1 MKQTIQIQPGG
12 HLEEARQGENLLKVL
27 RRANHAPDAPCG
39 GNGKCGKCLVEIED
53 SKGRRKV
60 LACQT
65 EVWEDMKVHLP
76 KDGEKGTRI
85 LLEGHE
91 APLVMDPLA
100 KGKLLAFDIGTTTV
114 VCYLLS
120 PEDGQELSHASMLN
134 PQEPFGADV
143 ISRIQCAV
151 KGEREALTKA
161 IRKGMESLIKEV
173 CERAG
178 VSPSEIGVVSVVGN
192 PCMQQLFLG
201 MEVNNLAAVPFA
213 PVLKESAHLPAAD
226 YLPSLTNALL
236 LVVPDIAGYVGADT
250 LGCVLSSQMEAA
262 SGNVLMVD
270 IGTNG
275 EMVLKVKDRMAACS
289 TAAGPALEGARIRF
303 GMRGA
308 NGAIDHVS
316 LTEKDL
322 NVHVIGEGKAI
333 GICGSGLIDA
343 VAAMKR
349 AGILNRRGRI
359 QTGENLPDFAGRI
372 GEKDGER
379 IFALTEDVY
388 LTQQDIREVQ
398 MAKGAIA
405 AGIELMAE
413 KLGIQTEEIDQVL
426 LAGAFGSFLNADSAC
441 DIGLLPACLCG
452 RISVIGNAAGSGAK
466 MLACDQ
472 KELAY
477 TDRLL
482 ERIEFLELASLPG
495 FQRCFAK
502 NMNL

>member
-1 MKQTIQIQPGG
+1 MKQTIQIQLGG
-12 HLEEARQGENLLKVL
+12 RLEEARQGENLLKVL

-53 SKGRRKV
+53 SKGRRTV

-120 PEDGQELSHASMLN
+120 PEDGKELSHASMLN

-161 IRKGMESLIKEV
+161 IREGMESLIKEV

-213 PVLKESAHLPAAD
+213 HVLKESAHLPAAD

-413 KLGIQTEEIDQVL
+413 ELGIQTEEIDQVL

-495 FQRCFAK
+495 FQMCFAK

>member
-76 KDGEKGTRI
+76 KDGEKGTQI

-161 IRKGMESLIKEV
+161 IREGMESLIKEV

>member
-76 KDGEKGTRI
+76 KDGEKGTQI
-85 LLEGHE
+85 LLEGYE

-134 PQEPFGADV
+134 PQESFGADV

-161 IRKGMESLIKEV
+161 IREGMESLIKEV
-173 CERAG
+173 CKRAG

-349 AGILNRRGRI
+349 TGILNRRGRI

-413 KLGIQTEEIDQVL
+413 ELGIQTEEIDQVL

>member
-76 KDGEKGTRI
+76 KDGEKGTQI
-85 LLEGHE
+85 LLEGYE

-161 IRKGMESLIKEV
+161 IREGMESLIKEV

-316 LTEKDL
+316 LAEKDL

-413 KLGIQTEEIDQVL
+413 ELGIQTEEIDQVL

>member
-12 HLEEARQGENLLKVL
+12 RLEEARQGENLLKVL

-76 KDGEKGTRI
+76 KDGEKGTQI

-161 IRKGMESLIKEV
+161 IREGMESLIKEV

-270 IGTNG
+270 IG
-275 EMVLKVKDRMAACS
+275 S
-289 TAAGPALEGARIRF
+289 
-303 GMRGA
+303 
-308 NGAIDHVS
+308 
-316 LTEKDL
+316 
-322 NVHVIGEGKAI
+322 EGK
-333 GICGSGLIDA
+333 GQDGSLFHRSRTCPGGSQDPFWHE
-343 VAAMKR
+343 R
-349 AGILNRRGRI
+349 
-359 QTGENLPDFAGRI
+359 
-372 GEKDGER
+372 GER
-379 IFALTEDVY
+379 
-388 LTQQDIREVQ
+388 
-398 MAKGAIA
+398 
-405 AGIELMAE
+405 
-413 KLGIQTEEIDQVL
+413 
-426 LAGAFGSFLNADSAC
+426 SH
-441 DIGLLPACLCG
+441 
-452 RISVIGNAAGSGAK
+452 
-466 MLACDQ
+466 
-472 KELAY
+472 
-477 TDRLL
+477 
-482 ERIEFLELASLPG
+482 
-495 FQRCFAK
+495 
-502 NMNL
+502 

>member
-12 HLEEARQGENLLKVL
+12 RLEEARQGENLLKVL

-76 KDGEKGTRI
+76 KDGEKGTQI

-161 IRKGMESLIKEV
+161 IREGMESLIKEV

-413 KLGIQTEEIDQVL
+413 ELGIQTEEIDQVL